1 MTSRTCNKSI
11 KDSKQV
17 YISSKMKH
25 IAIFCLCFVLVW
37 STPLQKNPLKK
48 VSVKDIDSRIIN
60 GDQAGLAQFPW
71 QAALFIGSYFVCSGS
86 IISEEWILTAAQCID
101 GVGAVTVLAGIVD
114 LNGSGAVVQSSD
126 LIVHKDYD
134 HDNFLND
141 IGLVQLRSPLTFTR
155 YLAPIAL
162 ADNLLEDGLDVTI
175 SGWGATV
182 SDGDESQFL
191 LYADL
196 VTIRNSECIAI
207 YGNTILDSIVCAES
221 EMATV
226 QNACYGDGGAPL
238 VLDVETDPVH
248 VGLLSFIGGDTCES
262 GYPSGFT
269 RTAAFRI
276 WIRDE
281 AGV

>member
-1 MTSRTCNKSI
+1 
-11 KDSKQV
+11 
-17 YISSKMKH
+17 MKH

-37 STPLQKNPLKK
+37 ATPLQKSPLKK
-48 VSVKDIDSRIIN
+48 VSLKDIDSRIIN
-60 GDQAGLAQFPW
+60 GQQAGLAQFPW
-71 QAALFIGSYFVCSGS
+71 QAALYIGSYFVCSGS

-101 GVGAVTVLAGIVD
+101 GVGTLTVLAGIVD
-114 LNGSGAVVQSSD
+114 LNASGVVAQSSD
-126 LIVHKDYD
+126 LILHKDYD
-134 HDNFLND
+134 PDNFLND
-141 IGLVQLRSPLTFTR
+141 IGLIQLSTPLTFTR

-162 ADNLLEDGLDVTI
+162 ADNLLEDGLVVTV

-191 LYADL
+191 NYADL
-196 VTIRNSECIAI
+196 VTIRNSECTSI

-221 EMATV
+221 GTAVLKNVCT
-226 QNACYGDGGAPL
+226 GDGGASL

-248 VGLLSFIGGDTCES
+248 VGLVSFIGGDTCES

-269 RTAAFRI
+269 RTASFRI

-281 AGV
+281 TGV

>member
-1 MTSRTCNKSI
+1 
-11 KDSKQV
+11 
-17 YISSKMKH
+17 MKH

-37 STPLQKNPLKK
+37 ATPLQKSPLKK

-86 IISEEWILTAAQCID
+86 IISEEWILTAAQCIE
-101 GVGAVTVLAGIVD
+101 GTSTVTVLAGIVD
-114 LNGSGAVVQSSD
+114 LNGTGAVVQSSE
-126 LIVHKDYD
+126 LILHKDYD
-134 HDNFLND
+134 PYNFIND
-141 IGLVQLRSPLTFTR
+141 IGLVQLSTPLTFTR

-162 ADNLLEDGLDVTI
+162 ADNLLEDGLDVTV

-182 SDGDESQFL
+182 SDGDESQLL

-196 VTIRNSECIAI
+196 VTIRNSECTAI

-221 EMATV
+221 GTAVLKNICT
-226 QNACYGDGGAPL
+226 GDGGAAL

-248 VGLLSFIGGDTCES
+248 VGLVSFFGGGSCES
-262 GYPSGFT
+262 GYPSGST
-269 RTAAFRI
+269 RTASFRI

-281 AGV
+281 TGV

>member
-1 MTSRTCNKSI
+1 
-11 KDSKQV
+11 
-17 YISSKMKH
+17 MKH

-37 STPLQKNPLKK
+37 ATPLQKSPLKK

-71 QAALFIGSYFVCSGS
+71 QAALYIGSYFVCSGS

-101 GVGAVTVLAGIVD
+101 GVGTVTVLAGIVD

-126 LIVHKDYD
+126 LILHKDYD
-134 HDNFLND
+134 PDYFLND
-141 IGLVQLRSPLTFTR
+141 IGLVQLRTPLTFTR

-175 SGWGATV
+175 SGWGATD

-191 LYADL
+191 NYADL
-196 VTIRNSECIAI
+196 VTIRNRECTAI
-207 YGNTILDSIVCAES
+207 YGNIQDSSVCAKS
-221 EMATV
+221 ETVTV

-248 VGLLSFIGGDTCES
+248 VGFLSFIGGDTCES

-269 RTAAFRI
+269 RTASFRI

-281 AGV
+281 TGV